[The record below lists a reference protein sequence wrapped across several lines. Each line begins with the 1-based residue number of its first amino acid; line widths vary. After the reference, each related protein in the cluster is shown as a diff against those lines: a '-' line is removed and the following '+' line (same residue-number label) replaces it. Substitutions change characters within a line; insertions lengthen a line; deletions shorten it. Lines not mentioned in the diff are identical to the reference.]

1 MKARLPKTAA
11 HGLIRPGIVISTG
24 ASPSRNGRERAMKR
38 SGVSGSRRAQCRASL
53 PILFLMI
60 ASIIGMALVS
70 TTIAN
75 AQTKSQTSPWKQIPV
90 PPLPSFQPQQ
100 PKRIELSNGMVIFL
114 QVDHEL
120 PLIDGVARI
129 RGGSVNEPPDKTGLV
144 DIYGEVWRTGG
155 TKSQTG
161 DQLDDFL
168 EVRAA
173 KVETGGSEDSTTLS
187 WSCLKGD
194 FDDVFNVF
202 MDVLQNPEFRADKID
217 IAQKEEQDS
226 ISRRNDQVGEIAHRE
241 AVKLAYGAENPYARI
256 PEYATV
262 AAISR
267 QDLVDWHEKYVHPNN
282 IILGITGDFDAAEME
297 ARLRAKFESW
307 PKGPAVAKNQIQY
320 NPAKPGYY
328 LIPKDDVN
336 QSNIRMVALG
346 TTRDNPDYYAISVF
360 NEAFGGG
367 FSSRLFN
374 DIRTKRGLA
383 YGVGGGVG
391 TNFGHPGVLQIS
403 IGTKS
408 QSTVEAI
415 QATNEDIDDLTQH
428 PITDE
433 EIQRAKDAILNA
445 FIFRLDSPDKILG
458 ERMTY
463 EYYGYPADW
472 LDKYQAE
479 IKKVT
484 AADVNRVAQKYLHKD
499 QLAVLVVGNTKEF
512 DKPLSSLG
520 AVKEIDITIPQPPAG
535 KDASAPTAS
544 NPEGKALMQRVA
556 AAMGGLP
563 KLQSI
568 KAMHVNIAES
578 DSGGPSSQVD
588 VILSF
593 PDSMHVEMQIPQ
605 GTLTIVASPDAAFM
619 SLPGMG
625 TRNMPAAQKSEMMS
639 QLHHDLVYV
648 AQHVDDPAFTFSAA
662 GTEKIGDVDAA
673 ILDIGGAIPW
683 LRCYIDP
690 KTGYVLREK
699 YKGMAQG
706 GPFDGESDL
715 SDWRTADGLT
725 LPYTHQNKQNGQ
737 QTSTAE
743 FKKIEINPTIDPKI
757 FQKPAEEA
765 KPAQ

>member
-1 MKARLPKTAA
+1 MKNLLLLLVAMVTVFPVQRA
-11 HGLIRPGIVISTG
+11 TG
-24 ASPSRNGRERAMKR
+24 QVVTN
-38 SGVSGSRRAQCRASL
+38 
-53 PILFLMI
+53 
-60 ASIIGMALVS
+60 
-70 TTIAN
+70 
-75 AQTKSQTSPWKQIPV
+75 WKQIPV
-90 PPLPSFQPQQ
+90 PQLPAFKPQQ

-114 QVDHEL
+114 QEDHEL
-120 PLIDGVARI
+120 PLIGASARI
-129 RGGSVNEPPDKTGLV
+129 RGGSVNEPAEKTGLV

-173 KVETGGSEDSTTLS
+173 KVETGGGPDSTTIS
-187 WSCLKGD
+187 FSCLKGD
-194 FDDVFNVF
+194 LDDVFKAFV
-202 MDVLQNPEFRADKID
+202 DVLENPEFRAEKID
-217 IAQKEEQDS
+217 IARKAMQDA
-226 ISRRNDQVGEIAHRE
+226 ISRRNDEIGEIAHRE
-241 AVKLAYGAENPYARI
+241 AVRLAYGPENPYARI
-256 PEYATV
+256 PEYSTV
-262 AAISR
+262 DAINR
-267 QDLVDWHEKYVHPNN
+267 QDLIDWHDKYIHPNN
-282 IILGITGDFDAAEME
+282 IILGISGDFDSAAME
-297 ARLRAKFESW
+297 SRLRAAFESW
-307 PKGPAVAKNQIQY
+307 PKGPAFPKNNIQY

-328 LIPKDDVN
+328 LIPKEDVN

-383 YGVGGGVG
+383 YGVGGGIG
-391 TNFGHPGVLQIS
+391 TNFGHPGILQIS
-403 IGTKS
+403 MGTKS
-408 QSTVEAI
+408 QSTVEAV
-415 QATNEDIDDLTQH
+415 QAVDEDVTNLTKE
-428 PITDE
+428 PITED

-463 EYYGYPADW
+463 EYYGYPPDW

-484 AADVNRVAQKYLHKD
+484 AAQVNAVAAKYLHKD

-520 AVKEIDITIPQPPAG
+520 PVKEINITIPAPPEA
-535 KDASAPTAS
+535 KEESKPAAS
-544 NPEGKALMQRVA
+544 NAEGKALAAKVA

-568 KAMHVNIAES
+568 KTMHVNISES
-578 DSGGPSSQVD
+578 DAGGPPSPVD
-588 VILSF
+588 VYIAF

-605 GTLTIVASPDAAFM
+605 GKLTIVASPQAGFM

-625 TRNMPAAQKSEMMS
+625 TRSMPPAQKSEMLS

-648 AQHVDDPAFTFSAA
+648 AQHADDPGFSFAA
-662 GTEKIGDVDAA
+662 NGTEKVGDVDAA

-683 LRCYIDP
+683 VRWYVDP
-690 KTGYVLREK
+690 KSGYILREK
-699 YKGMAQG
+699 YKGMGQQ
-706 GPFDGESDL
+706 GPFEGETEL
-715 SDWRTADGLT
+715 GDWRTADGLT
-725 LPYTHQNKQNGQ
+725 MPYKHENKQNGQ
-737 QTSTAE
+737 ATSSAE
-743 FKKIEINPTIDPKI
+743 FKKIEVNPQLDPKL
-757 FQKPAEEA
+757 FEKAAEST
-765 KPAQ
+765 PGQQ